1 MRMEFH
7 VRKMWKNRVGR
18 TRKHLQKFIL
28 PSGDGVDIASLWNDK
43 KSESQ
48 NTIKMQ
54 SKRGTYIL
62 VLSTSSNGRT
72 TSKKSDG
79 GMKAASSSHNTS
91 PPDPRNVLL

>member
-1 MRMEFH
+1 MRMECY

-48 NTIKMQ
+48 NTKHDKDAIEK
-54 SKRGTYIL
+54 GVLTY
-62 VLSTSSNGRT
+62 
-72 TSKKSDG
+72 
-79 GMKAASSSHNTS
+79 
-91 PPDPRNVLL
+91 